1 MWDALSSSAAE
12 RRAVCDAIRFVLGEG
27 PADPR
32 EDALL
37 ELTAELL
44 GGALE
49 PRVYDGPEAVAA
61 ALPPALRERALQ
73 SAMLATLMDEA
84 VSPDEEQR
92 VRALAHAFALDEPRL
107 RALHHVA
114 HERQALAFLDLAR
127 RSFARDVFEDAL
139 ARGGP
144 SRLWKIVGPLV
155 GLADDPELAQRYISL
170 GELPAGSLGRAYF
183 EFITRNRLSFP
194 GEHRAV
200 PEAGL
205 WHDLTHV
212 LADYGT
218 SDEEEILVVS
228 FIAGYR
234 RDDPFFWLFTIVLQY
249 HLGIRVSP
257 YSPRKTGLFRP
268 RAAQAA
274 YERGT
279 RVIMDL
285 ERWDPWPHFPRPLAE
300 VRRALG
306 VPPRTD
312 APTGSAR

>member
-1 MWDALSSSAAE
+1 MWHALTSSPAE
-12 RRAVCDAIRFVLGEG
+12 RRAVCDAIRFVLGDG
-27 PADPR
+27 PTDPR
-32 EDALL
+32 EQALL

-44 GGALE
+44 GGRLE
-49 PRVYDGPEAVAA
+49 PRVHDGPEALAA
-61 ALPPALRERALQ
+61 ALPPPLRERALQ
-73 SAMLATLMDEA
+73 SAMLATLMDEV
-84 VSPDEEQR
+84 VSPDEDLR
-92 VRALAHAFALDEPRL
+92 VQALARAFALDEPRL

-114 HERQALAFLDLAR
+114 HQRQALAFLDLAR
-127 RSFARDVFEDAL
+127 RSFARDAFEDAL

-144 SRLWKIVGPLV
+144 GKLWKIVGPLV
-155 GLADDPELAQRYISL
+155 GLAGDPELAQRYIGL
-170 GELPAGSLGRAYF
+170 GALPAGSLGRAYV
-183 EFITRNRLSFP
+183 EFVTRNRLSFP

-200 PEAGL
+200 PEAGV

-212 LADYGT
+212 LAGYGT

-279 RVIMDL
+279 HVTIDL
-285 ERWDPWPHFPRPLAE
+285 ERWDPWPHFHRPLAE
-300 VRRALG
+300 LRREFG

-312 APTGSAR
+312 ANETDPP